1 MKVLALDYGR
11 ARTGVAVSDPTGS
24 VARPLCVVERA
35 ATEVFAQR
43 GYETAGMD
51 LIASRSGV
59 TVPVVYDHFASKEDL
74 YRRLLERQRDDLVA
88 FWTQRLP
95 LPQGPDAL
103 EGLLDAYYSYVEAH
117 PFAYRM
123 YFRDTTHRDI
133 QQQGVTMLA
142 ALLATVPGFEHA
154 RRDELEMATEVLRTG
169 LIGLALWWQ
178 EHPGVTRAQVVAAAM
193 RALSM
198 GTRPAAS

>member
-1 MKVLALDYGR
+1 M
-11 ARTGVAVSDPTGS
+11 ARKRLSKDERREVI
-24 VARPLCVVERA
+24 ERA
-35 ATEVFAQR
+35 ATEVFADR
-43 GYETAGMD
+43 GFDGAGMD
-51 LIASRSGV
+51 LIAQRSGV
-59 TVPVVYDHFASKEDL
+59 SVPVLYDHFASKDDL

-88 FWTQRLP
+88 FWAQRLP
-95 LPQGPDAL
+95 LPAGRAAL
-103 EGLLDAYYSYVEAH
+103 EHLIDAYFQYVEAH

-142 ALLATVPGFEHA
+142 SLLATVPGFEDA
-154 RRDELEMATEVLRTG
+154 DQATLEMSTEVMRTG

-178 EHPGVTRAQVVAAAM
+178 DHPDISREQVVQAAM

-198 GTRPAAS
+198 GSPPTAS

>member
-1 MKVLALDYGR
+1 
-11 ARTGVAVSDPTGS
+11 
-24 VARPLCVVERA
+24 VARKRLSRDERRELIERA
-35 ATEVFAQR
+35 ATELFAER
-43 GYETAGMD
+43 GYGAAGMD

-59 TVPVVYDHFASKEDL
+59 SVPVVYDHFASKDDL

-88 FWTQRLP
+88 FWAEHLP
-95 LPQGPDAL
+95 LPEGPAAL
-103 EGLLDAYYSYVEAH
+103 PGLVDAYFSYVEAH

-123 YFRDTTHRDI
+123 YFRDTAHRDI

-142 ALLATVPGFEHA
+142 SLLALVPGFEDTD
-154 RRDELEMATEVLRTG
+154 RPTLEMVTEVLRTG

-178 EHPGVTRAQVVAAAM
+178 DHPEVGREQVVRSAM

-198 GTRPAAS
+198 AAPPTAS

>member
-1 MKVLALDYGR
+1 MTPRRRLTRD
-11 ARTGVAVSDPTGS
+11 ARRDVI
-24 VARPLCVVERA
+24 ERA
-35 ATEVFAQR
+35 ATEVFAEH
-43 GYETAGMD
+43 GYTGASIDE
-51 LIASRSGV
+51 IAARSGV
-59 TVPVVYDHFASKEDL
+59 SAPVVYDHFASKQDL

-95 LPQGPDAL
+95 LPEGREAL

-133 QQQGVTMLA
+133 QRQGVTMLA
-142 ALLATVPGFEHA
+142 ALLATVPGFEDA
-154 RRDELEMATEVLRTG
+154 DEPTLEMATEVLRTG

-178 EHPGVTRAQVVAAAM
+178 EHPGVSRAEVVRAAM

-198 GTRPAAS
+198 GSAPTVS